1 MSPFL
6 ETEFILSNKLD
17 AKSFAFP
24 RVAICLFLSSLIH
37 LFQEFSF
44 LWLLLKFTLPRLYL
58 SFLSAKFLAF
68 PKASPKA
75 FSFINLLFAQSKKKL
90 FSLISVSSFL

>member
-17 AKSFAFP
+17 AKSLAFP
-24 RVAICLFLSSLIH
+24 RVAVCLFLSSSRH

-44 LWLLLKFTLPRLYL
+44 LWLLPIFTLPRFALI
-58 SFLSAKFLAF
+58 FLFANLL
-68 PKASPKA
+68 ASPKM